1 MKVKKGRKVLFW
13 IFATALTIIMGA
25 GLGILLQPATAMAED
40 TITYPAEGQII
51 GVMVN
56 SPLDI
61 QCTTDSTSNVVWGID
76 FGSNPIPGSGIG
88 ISNDGKIT
96 GTPTSPGIYSIRV
109 LLTYPDLTD
118 YVLPQRDFT
127 LQVYPAVA
135 VAPADGSTIEVE
147 VNTPLNIECSLSDDS
162 ISGAWYITLPQGLD
176 GVSSSGRIISGTPTS
191 IGEYAIRA
199 MFFNTSSGPGAFRA
213 YTSNF
218 RLKVIPAG
226 SGGGNTGANATSK
239 TTTAAALA
247 LTPEQQ
253 AQMWAEYQA
262 LLAQMKAAEAASAH
276 HHDYEWIET
285 KPATEDE
292 NGEYVYKCNCGNVL
306 YRVPTN
312 AMGVFVKNTIEKI
325 QKAGNGATVVI
336 NTKRWYSF
344 PKSVFEALA
353 ARPDVSL
360 TVNYLSEGYKGDP
373 MTFTIPAGTDV
384 SMLPDENGYAGF
396 TFLGGIFGA
405 TPR

>member
-51 GVMVN
+51 GVVVN
-56 SPLDI
+56 SPLNI
-61 QCTTDSTSNVVWGID
+61 QCTTDSTSNVEWVID

-96 GTPTSPGIYSIRV
+96 GTPTSPGIYRIRV
-109 LLTYPDLTD
+109 LLTYPGQTG

-127 LQVYPAVA
+127 LNVYPAVA

-226 SGGGNTGANATSK
+226 SGGGNTGGNTDANANAGSATSTSNATA
-239 TTTAAALA
+239 TTSA

-312 AMGVFVKNTIEKI
+312 AMGVFVK
-325 QKAGNGATVVI
+325 
-336 NTKRWYSF
+336 
-344 PKSVFEALA
+344 
-353 ARPDVSL
+353 
-360 TVNYLSEGYKGDP
+360 
-373 MTFTIPAGTDV
+373 
-384 SMLPDENGYAGF
+384 
-396 TFLGGIFGA
+396 
-405 TPR
+405 